1 MLSFGRSLFSRGAAV
16 APAPAP
22 TAASPAAAANAAARA
37 AANAAAASAAPA
49 AAAPVAAVAAAPP
62 RSWGNYLRQGT
73 TFNTKRLNRAT
84 AARNAAK
91 AAYNANKTKKNAYR
105 NALKTYAAE
114 LRASKKIEN
123 ENTKAANAAA
133 AELIESK
140 GASSKF
146 FDNVI
151 NPNGSAL
158 NRYFKRDTDFQIFN
172 LSTDMNPKYINN
184 ETKTGFREYTTGR
197 NTNKKNNK
205 QFYTDH
211 KETIE
216 NYKLVGTKILP
227 DVNIVFIRMFGVT
240 EGNAVDNLQLYVT
253 ELRKSVDAE
262 KKSAQVWAQRKE
274 AAGTAGRAAYTAG
287 LGLAAAPLAVAALPV
302 GLAVGTG
309 VAAKG
314 VYNYGV
320 KPAGQCVGAACK
332 AVYNAATSDSQIA
345 ILTAEVRALSKKVD
359 ALAAG
364 PPAAAAPSTVA
375 AAAANAAANAAAP
388 GAAAPGAA
396 GTGAAAALA
405 SGATSATPTIDFTAV
420 LNSVGK
426 TDELT
431 PKLRAALETVG
442 VAEDKILK
450 VLDAASTAWNAASG
464 GAPGARVAAAT
475 AAQAA
480 FDAPTAG
487 GRRPSRRYHK
497 KHTMM
502 TRRKKSK
509 NKKH

>member
-1 MLSFGRSLFSRGAAV
+1 MFPFGRSLFGRGATV
-16 APAPAP
+16 APAPGAG
-22 TAASPAAAANAAARA
+22 AASSPAAAANAAARA
-37 AANAAAASAAPA
+37 AANAAAAPA
-49 AAAPVAAVAAAPP
+49 AAAPVAAAPP

-73 TFNTKRLNRAT
+73 TLNTTGLKRAT
-84 AARNAAK
+84 TARNAAQ
-91 AAYNANKTKKNAYR
+91 ASYNAALAANTSTNAGKKTLKNTKNILRKAR
-105 NALKTYAAE
+105 ETYAAQ

-133 AELIESK
+133 AELMESK

-158 NRYFKRDTDFQIFN
+158 NRYFKRDTDFQIFDK
-172 LSTDMNPKYINN
+172 SDMNPIYINN

-302 GLAVGTG
+302 GLAAGTLYGTG

-314 VYNYGV
+314 AYNYGV

-332 AVYNAATSDSQIA
+332 AVYNAATGDSQ
-345 ILTAEVRALSKKVD
+345 LTKLIEKVDRLIQKVD
-359 ALAAG
+359 ALTPG
-364 PPAAAAPSTVA
+364 AAAAPSTVA
-375 AAAANAAANAAAP
+375 ANANAST
-388 GAAAPGAA
+388 
-396 GTGAAAALA
+396 TGLSAAAALA
-405 SGATSATPTIDFTAV
+405 SGATPTIDFTAV

-431 PKLRAALETVG
+431 PKLRAALENAG
-442 VAEDKILK
+442 VAEDKIVK
-450 VLDAASTAWNAASG
+450 VLDAASIAWNAASG

-487 GRRPSRRYHK
+487 GRRPSRRNHK

>member
-1 MLSFGRSLFSRGAAV
+1 M
-16 APAPAP
+16 
-22 TAASPAAAANAAARA
+22 T
-37 AANAAAASAAPA
+37 
-49 AAAPVAAVAAAPP
+49 
-62 RSWGNYLRQGT
+62 
-73 TFNTKRLNRAT
+73 
-84 AARNAAK
+84 
-91 AAYNANKTKKNAYR
+91 
-105 NALKTYAAE
+105 
-114 LRASKKIEN
+114 
-123 ENTKAANAAA
+123 
-133 AELIESK
+133 
-140 GASSKF
+140 
-146 FDNVI
+146 
-151 NPNGSAL
+151 
-158 NRYFKRDTDFQIFN
+158 
-172 LSTDMNPKYINN
+172 PKYINN

-227 DVNIVFIRMFGVT
+227 DVNIVYIRMFGVT

-302 GLAVGTG
+302 GLAIGTG

-320 KPAGQCVGAACK
+320 KPAGQCVGAACQ
-332 AVYNAATSDSQIA
+332 AVYNAATGDSKIA
-345 ILTAEVRALSKKVD
+345 ILIEKVDRLIQRVD

-375 AAAANAAANAAAP
+375 AAAANAAAVPAAAVS
-388 GAAAPGAA
+388 
-396 GTGAAAALA
+396 GAAAALA
-405 SGATSATPTIDFTAV
+405 SGATSATPTIDFTTV
-420 LNSVGK
+420 LNSVEK

-431 PKLRAALETVG
+431 PKLRAALENAG
-442 VAEDKILK
+442 VAEDKIVK

-480 FDAPTAG
+480 FATAG

>member
-1 MLSFGRSLFSRGAAV
+1 MFSRLFGRGAAV

-22 TAASPAAAANAAARA
+22 TAASPAAAA
-37 AANAAAASAAPA
+37 
-49 AAAPVAAVAAAPP
+49 APVAPATS
-62 RSWGNYLRQGT
+62 RSWENYLKQGT
-73 TFNTKRLNRAT
+73 TLNTKGLERAT
-84 AARNAAK
+84 TARNAAQRTYNDAVAANAVTSTNASKKTLKNTKNVLRK
-91 AAYNANKTKKNAYR
+91 AR
-105 NALKTYAAE
+105 ETYAAQ
-114 LRASKKIEN
+114 LRLTKKKGN
-123 ENTKAANAAA
+123 NTTNANAANAAA
-133 AELIESK
+133 AELMESK

-172 LSTDMNPKYINN
+172 LSTDMTPEYINN

-227 DVNIVFIRMFGVT
+227 DVNIVYIRMFGVT

-320 KPAGQCVGAACK
+320 KPAGQCVGAACQ

-359 ALAAG
+359 TLVAG
-364 PPAAAAPSTVA
+364 PRAAAPSTVA
-375 AAAANAAANAAAP
+375 AAAANAAAANAAA
-388 GAAAPGAA
+388 AA

-475 AAQAA
+475 AAQDALN
-480 FDAPTAG
+480 APTAG